1 MNDVNIWLSR
11 AVSWRFGS
19 LLFQEPHPARSRE
32 LRALMALLPPALEG
46 AAGPLA
52 ADTDARNDRYFA
64 VMGPGGCA
72 ATESAYDLAA
82 MANRGPL
89 IAEVSAFYEAF
100 EYPARLTSDLAPDH
114 IVIELDFLGFL
125 ALKVA
130 YALHEGRVEDREIAA
145 SAYADFRDRHP
156 SFWLEPL
163 RDRLHQTEGSSF
175 AHAADWVCHMLEG
188 ELRLQ
193 APGFG
198 LPEDAA
204 HG

>member
-1 MNDVNIWLSR
+1 MSDVNAWLCR

-19 LLFQEPHPARSRE
+19 LLFREPYGERSWE
-32 LRALMALLPPALEG
+32 LRALIPLVPPVLQ
-46 AAGPLA
+46 AAAERLA
-52 ADTDARNDRYFA
+52 AEANARGDGYFA

-130 YALHEGRVEDREIAA
+130 YALHDGRVDDREISEAA
-145 SAYADFRDRHP
+145 DADFRDRHLR
-156 SFWLEPL
+156 FWLEAL
-163 RDRLHQTEGSSF
+163 RDRLHEIEGSSF
-175 AHAADWVCHMLEG
+175 ADAANWVCQMLAADLDD
-188 ELRLQ
+188 
-193 APGFG
+193 AG
-198 LPEDAA
+198 LNMKRA
-204 HG
+204 HA

>member
-1 MNDVNIWLSR
+1 MSEVNDWLSR

-19 LLFQEPHPARSRE
+19 LLFQEPHPARSVE
-32 LRALMALLPPALEG
+32 LRALMALLPPALELG
-46 AAGPLA
+46 AEPLA

-89 IAEVSAFYEAF
+89 IAEVSAFYGAF

-114 IVIELDFLGFL
+114 LVIELDFLGFL

-130 YALHEGRVEDREIAA
+130 YALHEGRVEEREIAEA
-145 SAYADFRDRHP
+145 AYVDFRDRHP
-156 SFWLEPL
+156 GFWLEPL
-163 RDRLHQTEGSSF
+163 RDRLHETEASSF
-175 AHAADWVCHMLEG
+175 AQSADWVCQTL
-188 ELRLQ
+188 
-193 APGFG
+193 
-198 LPEDAA
+198 AA
-204 HG
+204 DVAYA